1 MGGLGGGP
9 AGLHLHQRDS
19 LVSRPFDFLGH
30 AKQLDEDPHF
40 GAHDVRHDGREE
52 IVHGTQGIA
61 LRLVDFIGVGGNEND
76 RRQGGLFALANIS
89 GRLVAVHVRHVD
101 VEEDHREVMLQDEL
115 QRVGA
120 RPGGDDVFVEL
131 FQDRAQNQEVLGKI
145 VDD

>member
-1 MGGLGGGP
+1 M
-9 AGLHLHQRDS
+9 
-19 LVSRPFDFLGH
+19 
-30 AKQLDEDPHF
+30 
-40 GAHDVRHDGREE
+40 
-52 IVHGTQGIA
+52 
-61 LRLVDFIGVGGNEND
+61 DFIGVGGNEND
-76 RRQGGLFALANIS
+76 RRQGGFFALANIR

-145 VDD
+145 VYDQNVDFIGRGHFASVLGF